1 MIVAIPVTEDG
12 GVGRRWGKAERV
24 AVAAVDDGAVTAWEE
39 YDVRWDLAHD
49 QGTEGSHHARVV
61 RFLRE
66 HGVTHVVVDHM
77 GAGMVRMMATM
88 GILVSA
94 PRSADA
100 REAARL
106 AG

>member
-24 AVAAVDDGAVTAWEE
+24 AVAAVDDGAVTAW
-39 YDVRWDLAHD
+39 
-49 QGTEGSHHARVV
+49 EGSHHARVV

-88 GILVSA
+88 GIPVSA